1 MKLVANCMIN
11 RDYTTTKP
19 AKCKSS
25 KIPFCILKSKT
36 MHKKYFSSDSHLQ
49 VM

>member
-1 MKLVANCMIN
+1 MELVANCMIN
-11 RDYTTTKP
+11 GDYTITET

-36 MHKKYFSSDSHLQ
+36 TNKKYFSSDSQLQ